1 MANKNKNSVK
11 PAPKQ
16 SKRSVTYLVGA
27 VALVAVILAVVLAS
41 RPGASTNQITLR
53 SGDLVINIKEVS
65 ETATYYPAEVDGV
78 KMEVLAVKAPDGTI
92 RTALNTCQVCYDS
105 GRGYYVQEGSVLVC
119 QNCGNRFRTSD
130 VEKVRGGCNPVPI
143 MPEDKVVDDNTITVP
158 VEFLQKAKGLFAD
171 WKR

>member
-1 MANKNKNSVK
+1 MSNTSRKVKKTERKKSKPSVIF
-11 PAPKQ
+11 
-16 SKRSVTYLVGA
+16 LVGA
-27 VALVAVILAVVLAS
+27 VALVAVILAVVLAN
-41 RPGASTNQITLR
+41 RPGAITDQPAGR
-53 SGDLVINIKEVS
+53 SGDLVINIKDVS
-65 ETATYYPAEVDGV
+65 EKATYYPIEVDGI

-143 MPEDKVVDDNTITVP
+143 MQEDKVVDNSTITVP
-158 VEFLQKAKGLFAD
+158 AEFLQKAKGLFAD